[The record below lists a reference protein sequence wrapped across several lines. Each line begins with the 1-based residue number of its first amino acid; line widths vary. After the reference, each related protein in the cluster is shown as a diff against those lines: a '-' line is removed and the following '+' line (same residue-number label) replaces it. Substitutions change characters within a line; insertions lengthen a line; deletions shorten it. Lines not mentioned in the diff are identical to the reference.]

1 MAGLYIHIPFCKQAC
16 NYCNFHFS
24 TSLAYKNDFLGALLK
39 EISLQK
45 DYLGEEKVGTVYFG
59 GGTPSLLESGEMDLI
74 LNSLQDAF
82 DLESKAE
89 ITLEANPDDI
99 DPDKL
104 MAWKK
109 SGINRLSMGVQSFYD
124 EDLLWMNR
132 AHNASQALDSIKLA
146 MDTGFSNISI
156 DLIYGG
162 PTTTDDHW
170 KKNADLAIGLGVPH
184 LSCYALTVEPNTP
197 LKKMIVQKRKTDV
210 NPEDQARQFLLLMN
224 WMNASGYEQYEISN
238 FAKPGFRSKHN
249 SSYWQGRKYLG
260 LGPSA
265 HSYNGKSRQW
275 NVSNNN
281 LYIQSMNRN
290 ELLFESEDLTPVQ
303 VVNETIMTALRT
315 AEGIQLEFISSRF
328 GEPVAASILSNAM
341 AYLKTDKLILENGV
355 LRLTN
360 EGKLLA
366 DGIAAHLFF
375 EPSAT
380 VSVHSG
386 DDFPDDA
393 P

>member
-45 DYLGEEKVGTVYFG
+45 DYLGKEKVETVYFG
-59 GGTPSLLESGEMDLI
+59 GGTPSLLNMEEMDLI
-74 LNSLQDAF
+74 LKRLQDSF
-82 DLESKAE
+82 EMDVKAE
-89 ITLEANPDDI
+89 ITLETNPDDI
-99 DPDKL
+99 HQAKL
-104 MAWKK
+104 LGWKK
-109 SGINRLSMGVQSFYD
+109 SGINRLSIGIQSFFD

-132 AHNASQALDSIKLA
+132 AHDAGQALDSIRLA
-146 MDTGFSNISI
+146 FDAGFSNISI

-162 PTTTDDHW
+162 PTTSDEHW
-170 KKNADLAIGLGVPH
+170 LKNTERAIGLGIPH
-184 LSCYALTVEPNTP
+184 LSCYALTVETNTP
-197 LKKMIVQKRKTDV
+197 LKKMIAQRRKTDV

-224 WMNASGYEQYEISN
+224 WMNASGYEHYEISN
-238 FAKPGFRSKHN
+238 FAKPGYRSKHN

-275 NVSNNN
+275 NISNNN
-281 LYIQSMNRN
+281 LYIQALNRN
-290 ELLFESEDLTPVQ
+290 ELMFESEELTPVQ
-303 VVNETIMTALRT
+303 VLNETIMTSLRT
-315 AEGIQLEFISSRF
+315 AEGIPLEKISSRF
-328 GEPVAASILSNAM
+328 GKPVKERILTNAL
-341 AYLKTDKLILENGV
+341 AYLENDQLILKDGV
-355 LRLTN
+355 LHLTN
-360 EGKLLA
+360 QGKLLA

-375 EPSAT
+375 EPSEK
-380 VSVHSG
+380 VIVHFV
-386 DDFPDDA
+386 DDFPGDA